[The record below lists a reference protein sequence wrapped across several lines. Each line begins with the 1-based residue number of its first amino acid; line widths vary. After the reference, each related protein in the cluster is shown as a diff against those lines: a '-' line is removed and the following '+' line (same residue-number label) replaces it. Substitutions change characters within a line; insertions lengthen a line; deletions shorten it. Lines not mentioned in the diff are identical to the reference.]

1 MKPEPGPQ
9 FTAKPPPATG
19 HAAPPGLRDWLE
31 AARAGPRLVFV
42 WSMLSLAGIQR
53 LRRWT
58 ADPGRTVPQTLPPE
72 RIAAQVLALRRVG
85 ARLPG
90 CRCLARSMALSWWLN
105 RNGQAHNVYIGVHGS
120 VIDLRAHSWVA
131 IAGQPVD
138 DSPESIA
145 RFRQISEI

>member
-120 VIDLRAHSWVA
+120 VIDLRAPSWVA
-131 IAGQPVD
+131 IAGQPVA